1 MTEKRPNALPSHPL
15 TKFVRYVLFGG
26 TAATLDFVVFAGLV
40 HWLGASATVATA
52 VGVLVGISTSFF
64 LNRRYTF
71 AVLDR
76 LRTRYFRFFAVGAMG
91 LALSVLVV
99 GLLSDVGSVEPFLAK
114 ALSLP
119 PVLALQF
126 TVNSKWSFA

>member
-1 MTEKRPNALPSHPL
+1 MTEKRPSAPPSHPL
-15 TKFVRYVLFGG
+15 TKFARYVVFGG
-26 TAATLDFVVFAGLV
+26 TGAALDFGVFAGLV
-40 HWLGASATVATA
+40 YGLGTPSAVATA
-52 VGVLVGISTSFF
+52 AGVLVGISTSFF

-126 TVNSKWSFA
+126 TLNSNWSFA